1 VLEKLRRAQGNISH
15 DELAQRLRASPK
27 ARPASVRFQRP
38 LRYSDNSSA
47 LERYAAMWGFVASPT
62 GPTKAD
68 GAGTEKEKEA
78 LPLTVQLMYLTQK
91 ELQTNQRLR
100 AASRRARNM
109 RVGPYIY
116 FLPPPFS
123 RWTYTVHVHARSGLW
138 CFASRATPTRAA
150 PAQPSTASAP
160 PP

>member
-1 VLEKLRRAQGNISH
+1 MLTVAVCSSGCRAVLEKLRRAQGNISH

-47 LERYAAMWGFVASPT
+47 LERYAAVWGFVASPT

-68 GAGTEKEKEA
+68 SAGPEKGTEKGKEREA

-109 RVGPYIY
+109 RVGPSSC
-116 FLPPPFS
+116 PPPA
-123 RWTYTVHVHARSGLW
+123 TVLV
-138 CFASRATPTRAA
+138 ATPFSHGA
-150 PAQPSTASAP
+150 
-160 PP
+160 